1 MRHTR
6 RVSAATPYMARL
18 RDILRAT
25 EPELWQF
32 FASAPHVDGLT
43 AQARACLLRSTY
55 RLDDAVH
62 ADVLSAAR
70 DAAKRL
76 GVTDPVAVYQAREG
90 TAAPGNAHVVSLPG
104 EAHVV
109 FSGGTLELLD
119 PGELRAVLGHELA
132 HHALWT
138 ADGGDFWVLDRLVHA
153 SAQDP
158 EALDVHE
165 ETARL
170 LSLNTEL
177 VADRG
182 ALQAAEGDVTVAVAA
197 LVKLDTGLRTV
208 SGEAYLRQAEE
219 IIGLAE
225 LPDDVAALT
234 HPDGYL
240 RAWALA
246 RWAADGAAAEAEI
259 ARRVHGRLD
268 LGRLDLV
275 GQHQLTDLAR
285 RLVAQMLEPTW
296 ARTDATLAHARQ
308 FGEPPKG
315 AAHVGPADLEPLG
328 PTAVDFLGY
337 VLLDMA
343 TVDDDLRGPGLAA
356 ALLVSERLAMAERF
370 DALVASELELTRA
383 EVLDRRAA
391 AASALPAEG
400 SA

>member
-6 RVSAATPYMARL
+6 RVPAPTPYMARL
-18 RDILRAT
+18 RDILRST
-25 EPELWQF
+25 ESELWQF
-32 FASAPHVDGLT
+32 FASAPHVAGLT
-43 AQARACLLRSTY
+43 TQARAYLLRSTY

-62 ADVLSAAR
+62 GEVLAAAR
-70 DAAKRL
+70 EAAERL

-119 PGELRAVLGHELA
+119 PRELRAVLGHELA
-132 HHALWT
+132 HHVLWT
-138 ADGGDFWVLDRLVHA
+138 AEGGDFWVLDRLVHA
-153 SAQDP
+153 SAEDP
-158 EALDVHE
+158 EALDVHA

-182 ALQAAEGDVTVAVAA
+182 ALEAADGDVTVAVAA

-219 IIGLAE
+219 IIGLAD

-246 RWAADGAAAEAEI
+246 RWAADGAASEAEVE
-259 ARRVHGRLD
+259 RRVHGRLD
-268 LGRLDLV
+268 LGRLDLI

-285 RLVAQMLEPTW
+285 RLVAQLVEPAW

-308 FGEPPKG
+308 FGEPPRG
-315 AAHVGPADLEPLG
+315 APHVGPTELEPLG
-328 PTAVDFLGY
+328 PTAIDFLGY

-343 TVDDDLRGPGLAA
+343 TVDDDLRDPALAA
-356 ALLVSERLAMAERF
+356 ALLVSDRLVIADRF
-370 DALVASELELTRA
+370 DALVAAELQLSRA
-383 EVLDRRAA
+383 EIRDRRAA